1 MTDPIQIPA
10 VHEEPVSSVLRAMQL
25 RPLGT
30 DSFEADSLPQT
41 ANRIYGGQ
49 VLAQALLAASAT
61 IEDSPSDPRLPNS
74 FHAYFMRVGDNTIPV
89 SIDVDRLRDGHS
101 FSTCRVDVIQR
112 EKVILTMTSSF
123 QKVQPDLST
132 QIQMPDV
139 PEPEDVPNS
148 LEMFRDQGNPVS
160 KYLGKTAAFEMRH
173 VAGSLY
179 FSERTEPL
187 AKGAT
192 WIRPRG
198 AKLPSWTPQSV
209 HRALLAY
216 VSDQFMLEPV
226 IRSNGLT
233 WRTPGMAVASLDHA
247 MWFYRSVDINDW
259 HLFVQESPTTWGS
272 RGLGITK
279 VFNSTGRLVAVAAQE
294 GMIRSNVPTGDW
306 VLPEPPLH

>member
-101 FSTCRVDVIQR
+101 FSTRRVDVIQR

-139 PEPEDVPNS
+139 PEPGRATQRRP
-148 LEMFRDQGNPVS
+148 G
-160 KYLGKTAAFEMRH
+160 
-173 VAGSLY
+173 
-179 FSERTEPL
+179 TE
-187 AKGAT
+187 A
-192 WIRPRG
+192 
-198 AKLPSWTPQSV
+198 QSP
-209 HRALLAY
+209 HR
-216 VSDQFMLEPV
+216 
-226 IRSNGLT
+226 
-233 WRTPGMAVASLDHA
+233 
-247 MWFYRSVDINDW
+247 
-259 HLFVQESPTTWGS
+259 
-272 RGLGITK
+272 
-279 VFNSTGRLVAVAAQE
+279 
-294 GMIRSNVPTGDW
+294 
-306 VLPEPPLH
+306 